1 MSDKESLLVGFLKVR
16 NEIIREGNIYR
27 CLQNMKDICD
37 DIYAVD
43 DSSYDG
49 TFEYLKSQLPED
61 HIIRVPP
68 DKHDFSS
75 ELYWKQELIE
85 LIHKNGPWNFIFW
98 QDADEVLDA
107 KGTAE
112 IRNFCRGNL
121 HTQAQAWAFH
131 YAQLWRGSKWARTD
145 SEFDDGWFVKLWRY
159 HPELAFNIQP
169 GTHNSQFPHQIHAAF
184 TVGKVE
190 RSPWEVLHYGNY
202 GTNLRFKCLQYW
214 GGLGGVPRHMNFET
228 ASYREVTLDKF
239 PSGAEHYTGEEDKP
253 IPFTEEEKSMILK
266 MKNLTNLEKTFC
278 VTISAYNRADTLPRA
293 IDSVLKQTYKDFLV
307 VVIDDGSTDNTK
319 EVMRT
324 YQDKDPRV
332 FYVQRLEHMG
342 GVAVNEVA
350 CDIAVNTCEY
360 WVRLGSDDWMAPNKL
375 EADLYAF
382 EVGHSA
388 VFGPFQAYDQVTKQF
403 QEIGNTPYPL
413 HKQKEC
419 FEAEGFIAGW
429 ADFAVRTSILK
440 KIKEKHGNYCDPNL
454 INMEDCLQNYRVC
467 KISPWVWRGI
477 YKGELVVNPDEGL
490 MNEITNNRQLLTPTG
505 FWNKDPNGSSANFTV
520 YGQDRALTTKIILSE
535 KNVSYA

>member
-1 MSDKESLLVGFLKVR
+1 MSGRESLIVGFLKVR

-61 HIIRVPP
+61 HIIRVLP

-190 RSPWEVLHYGNY
+190 RSPWEVLHYGRQKHGLAFLPRNADRSIKA
-202 GTNLRFKCLQYW
+202 TSFFLCLRALAKDPFGKINSPPKLRQHCINVRILALNDFIK
-214 GGLGGVPRHMNFET
+214 LGG
-228 ASYREVTLDKF
+228 
-239 PSGAEHYTGEEDKP
+239 
-253 IPFTEEEKSMILK
+253 
-266 MKNLTNLEKTFC
+266 
-278 VTISAYNRADTLPRA
+278 
-293 IDSVLKQTYKDFLV
+293 
-307 VVIDDGSTDNTK
+307 
-319 EVMRT
+319 
-324 YQDKDPRV
+324 
-332 FYVQRLEHMG
+332 
-342 GVAVNEVA
+342 
-350 CDIAVNTCEY
+350 
-360 WVRLGSDDWMAPNKL
+360 
-375 EADLYAF
+375 
-382 EVGHSA
+382 
-388 VFGPFQAYDQVTKQF
+388 
-403 QEIGNTPYPL
+403 
-413 HKQKEC
+413 
-419 FEAEGFIAGW
+419 
-429 ADFAVRTSILK
+429 
-440 KIKEKHGNYCDPNL
+440 
-454 INMEDCLQNYRVC
+454 
-467 KISPWVWRGI
+467 
-477 YKGELVVNPDEGL
+477 
-490 MNEITNNRQLLTPTG
+490 
-505 FWNKDPNGSSANFTV
+505 
-520 YGQDRALTTKIILSE
+520 
-535 KNVSYA
+535 